1 MPLPLHRRGRY
12 SSGETLPLNGCK
24 SISGFQGASRFRGQA
39 HIRTVRISTMKT
51 IIVSTVAAIFLG
63 AISPAFAA
71 EPGDKVK
78 ISIEKWRKPGTNN
91 IGTADITVTNDNDF
105 AVKDIRVKC
114 DYMSKTGGR
123 KIETDQRL
131 ALTVKAKTT
140 KLFRKTKFPFIDTE
154 AAEGSC
160 KITGAAQS

>member
-1 MPLPLHRRGRY
+1 
-12 SSGETLPLNGCK
+12 
-24 SISGFQGASRFRGQA
+24 
-39 HIRTVRISTMKT
+39 MKT
-51 IIVSTVAAIFLG
+51 VIVTAVAAIFLG
-63 AISPAFAA
+63 ATGIANAA

-78 ISIEKWRKPGTNN
+78 ISIEKWRKPGSNN

-131 ALTVKAKTT
+131 ALTVKPKTT
-140 KLFRKTKFPFIDTE
+140 KLFKKTKFPFINQE
-154 AAEGSC
+154 AA
-160 KITGAAQS
+160 TGACKVTGATQS

>member
-1 MPLPLHRRGRY
+1 
-12 SSGETLPLNGCK
+12 
-24 SISGFQGASRFRGQA
+24 
-39 HIRTVRISTMKT
+39 MKT
-51 IIVSTVAAIFLG
+51 IIAATIAGVFLSTTGI
-63 AISPAFAA
+63 AFAA

-78 ISIEKWRKPGTNN
+78 ISIEKWRKPGANN
-91 IGTADITVTNDNDF
+91 AGTADITVTNDNDF

-131 ALTVKAKTT
+131 AVTVKAKTT
-140 KLFRKTKFPFIDTE
+140 KLFKKTKFPFIDQE

-160 KITGAAQS
+160 KVTGATQV

>member
-1 MPLPLHRRGRY
+1 
-12 SSGETLPLNGCK
+12 
-24 SISGFQGASRFRGQA
+24 
-39 HIRTVRISTMKT
+39 MKP
-51 IIVSTVAAIFLG
+51 IIMSAIAAIFLS
-63 AISPAFAA
+63 ATSPAFAA
-71 EPGDKVK
+71 EPGDKIK
-78 ISIEKWRKPGTNN
+78 ISIEKWRKPGSNN

-131 ALTVKAKTT
+131 ALTVKAKTS
-140 KLFRKTKFPFIDTE
+140 KLFKKTKFPFIDQE

-160 KITGAAQS
+160 KVSGATQS

>member
-1 MPLPLHRRGRY
+1 
-12 SSGETLPLNGCK
+12 
-24 SISGFQGASRFRGQA
+24 
-39 HIRTVRISTMKT
+39 MKT
-51 IIVSTVAAIFLG
+51 TIIASAIAAIFLSTTG
-63 AISPAFAA
+63 IASAA

-78 ISIEKWRKPGTNN
+78 ISIEKWRKPGSNN

-123 KIETDQRL
+123 KIETDQKL
-131 ALTVKAKTT
+131 ALKVKPKTT
-140 KLFRKTKFPFIDTE
+140 KLFKKTKFPFIDQE

-160 KITGAAQS
+160 KVTGATQA